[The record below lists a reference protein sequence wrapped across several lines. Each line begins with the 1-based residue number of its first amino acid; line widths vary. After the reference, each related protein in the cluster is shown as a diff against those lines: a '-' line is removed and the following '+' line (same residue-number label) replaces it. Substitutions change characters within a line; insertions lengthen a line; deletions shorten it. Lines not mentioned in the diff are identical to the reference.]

1 MAFGRPTKYDPKY
14 CQDLIDFFNVEPY
27 RELSDQNGKEYLMPG
42 RFPTLAGWCAKHGI
56 HRGTMHE
63 WNQKHP
69 EFFNAYK
76 IAKEMQEDLLI
87 RGGIAGA
94 YATAFAV
101 FTAKNAIGWRDK
113 PIEDERAEEN
123 AKRNYTVTLKVED
136 GSQTE

>member
-1 MAFGRPTKYDPKY
+1 MAGGRPTKYKPEY

-42 RFPTLAGWCAKHGI
+42 RFPTLAGWCGKKLI
-56 HRGTMHE
+56 SRQTLHE
-63 WNQKHP
+63 WVSVHP
-69 EFFNAYK
+69 EFSDAYK
-76 IAKEMQEDLLI
+76 VAKELQEDLLI

-113 PIEDERAEEN
+113 PIEDEQAEER
-123 AKRNYTVTLKVED
+123 AKRNYTVTLKVDD
-136 GSQTE
+136 GTETE